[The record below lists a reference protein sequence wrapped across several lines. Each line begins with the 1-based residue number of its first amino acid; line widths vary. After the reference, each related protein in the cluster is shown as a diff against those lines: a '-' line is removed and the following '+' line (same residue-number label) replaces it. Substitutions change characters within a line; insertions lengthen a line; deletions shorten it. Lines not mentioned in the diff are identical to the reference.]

1 MTKWLIH
8 RFIHDAENT
17 GDQRVRGS
25 YGTLGSCVGIGVNVL
40 LALMKFLMGILTGS
54 VAVTADAAN
63 NLSDAGGS
71 IVSLISVRVAQKP
84 VDREHPYGHGR
95 MEYIGALGVAV
106 LILLMGVEL
115 LKSGVESILH
125 PEALT
130 FGWVPLGVMLASI
143 AMKGWLYTFYTKLGK
158 TIDSATL
165 LAAAKDSVNDVLA
178 TSAVVVSM
186 LAARFFGWPLDGWM
200 GVAVALV
207 VLKGGIDV
215 CKDTVDSLL
224 GGNPN
229 KELGQEIIKMLCS
242 YDQILGVHDL
252 MIHDYGPGRCV
263 ASVHA
268 EVPADGNLLEL
279 HEVIDRAERE
289 IGEKLGIPI
298 CIHMDPTVS
307 GDRETDAAEQA
318 MKDVLAGIDPEL
330 KLHDF
335 RRVPGEKQVNLVF
348 DVVVPAGY
356 QEEEQL
362 RQELCAHAEKL
373 DPRNH
378 CVIHFDLDYYNC

>member
-125 PEALT
+125 Q
-130 FGWVPLGVMLASI
+130 
-143 AMKGWLYTFYTKLGK
+143 K
-158 TIDSATL
+158 
-165 LAAAKDSVNDVLA
+165 
-178 TSAVVVSM
+178 
-186 LAARFFGWPLDGWM
+186 R
-200 GVAVALV
+200 
-207 VLKGGIDV
+207 
-215 CKDTVDSLL
+215 
-224 GGNPN
+224 
-229 KELGQEIIKMLCS
+229 
-242 YDQILGVHDL
+242 
-252 MIHDYGPGRCV
+252 
-263 ASVHA
+263 
-268 EVPADGNLLEL
+268 
-279 HEVIDRAERE
+279 
-289 IGEKLGIPI
+289 
-298 CIHMDPTVS
+298 
-307 GDRETDAAEQA
+307 
-318 MKDVLAGIDPEL
+318 
-330 KLHDF
+330 
-335 RRVPGEKQVNLVF
+335 
-348 DVVVPAGY
+348 
-356 QEEEQL
+356 
-362 RQELCAHAEKL
+362 
-373 DPRNH
+373 
-378 CVIHFDLDYYNC
+378 

>member
-1 MTKWLIH
+1 
-8 RFIHDAENT
+8 
-17 GDQRVRGS
+17 
-25 YGTLGSCVGIGVNVL
+25 
-40 LALMKFLMGILTGS
+40 
-54 VAVTADAAN
+54 
-63 NLSDAGGS
+63 
-71 IVSLISVRVAQKP
+71 
-84 VDREHPYGHGR
+84 
-95 MEYIGALGVAV
+95 
-106 LILLMGVEL
+106 
-115 LKSGVESILH
+115 
-125 PEALT
+125 
-130 FGWVPLGVMLASI
+130 
-143 AMKGWLYTFYTKLGK
+143 
-158 TIDSATL
+158 
-165 LAAAKDSVNDVLA
+165 
-178 TSAVVVSM
+178 
-186 LAARFFGWPLDGWM
+186 
-200 GVAVALV
+200 
-207 VLKGGIDV
+207 
-215 CKDTVDSLL
+215 
-224 GGNPN
+224 
-229 KELGQEIIKMLCS
+229 MLCS

-318 MKDVLAGIDPEL
+318 MKDFLAGIDPEL